1 MLLGQDALPF
11 LTKSGLQQQTL
22 GEIWA
27 LSDPDNNGFL
37 TKESWYKAARVIGWI
52 QKGGKTSVEESL
64 LTQRMSDPYRTVHDS
79 RAHCLAGPYPSFTGM
94 PPPPPQAPLNAQ
106 STGQRPLSAAPTGS
120 GLPPLTPA
128 DRTKFTRIFVGC
140 GPQNGL
146 VSGDKARDVFVKSQL
161 NYDKLGQIW

>member
-64 LTQRMSDPYRTVHDS
+64 LTQR
-79 RAHCLAGPYPSFTGM
+79 
-94 PPPPPQAPLNAQ
+94 
-106 STGQRPLSAAPTGS
+106 
-120 GLPPLTPA
+120 
-128 DRTKFTRIFVGC
+128 
-140 GPQNGL
+140 
-146 VSGDKARDVFVKSQL
+146 KS
-161 NYDKLGQIW
+161 

>member
-37 TKESWYKAARVIGWI
+37 TKESWYKAARVIGWV
-52 QKGGKTSVEESL
+52 QKGGKTIVEESL
-64 LTQRMSDPYRTVHDS
+64 LNQRKYSQSVVS
-79 RAHCLAGPYPSFTGM
+79 KLKCLAGPYPSFTGL

-106 STGQRPLSAAPTGS
+106 TTGQRPLSAAPTGS

-161 NYDKLGQIW
+161 SYDKLGQIW

>member
-52 QKGGKTSVEESL
+52 QKGGKTIVEESL
-64 LTQRMSDPYRTVHDS
+64 LTQRKSQSPS
-79 RAHCLAGPYPSFTGM
+79 ARAYCLAGPYPSFTGL
-94 PPPPPQAPLNAQ
+94 PPPPSQGPLNVQ
-106 STGQRPLSAAPTGS
+106 TTGQRPLSAAPTGS

-128 DRTKFTRIFVGC
+128 DRAKFTKIFVGC